1 MKLIFVAVTV
11 LFMSGCAVIYGTK
24 NVSEF
29 KNTSSSYT
37 TFIADQNSVVVYRNY
52 SRNADARH
60 NDPIGGGFASEKREL
75 DRTSGNGFVTTFH
88 DGRVRSHIEIEA
100 LDANTSLVKA
110 WWHVASTY
118 SECSLRRVAD
128 SKFACENSQKWP
140 AQPRN

>member
-1 MKLIFVAVTV
+1 MKLIFIAATA
-11 LFMSGCAVIYGTK
+11 LLMSACALYGTK

-37 TFIADQNSVVVYRNY
+37 TFTANQNSALVYRNY

-60 NDPIGGGFASEKREL
+60 SDPIGGRFASEKREL
-75 DRTSGNGFVTTFH
+75 DRASGNGFVTTFH

-100 LDANTSLVKA
+100 LDVNTSRVKA
-110 WWHVASTY
+110 WWRLESTY

-128 SKFACENSQKWP
+128 SSFTCENSQKWP
-140 AQPRN
+140 AEPRN